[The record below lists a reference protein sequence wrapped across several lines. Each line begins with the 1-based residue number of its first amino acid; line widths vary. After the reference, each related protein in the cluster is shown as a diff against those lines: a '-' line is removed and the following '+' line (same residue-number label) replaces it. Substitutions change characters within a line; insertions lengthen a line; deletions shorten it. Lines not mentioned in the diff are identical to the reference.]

1 MRVIVYV
8 SMILTLAY
16 GVVVAEQVSAQR
28 AHDLYQSA
36 LVHER
41 AVGDLDAAIDTYRY
55 IVRMRVDDREL
66 GARALLGLG
75 RCLQKQ
81 GSAEARSV
89 YEQMIRDYPD
99 QENAVAVAR
108 QNLSEVDSRPVAAAA
123 GASSEAPA
131 APVLRRL
138 PPVAD
143 APQGTEQMSV
153 IGGPIFGG
161 ELNAA
166 EDTALVYLVQEDSGD
181 VDLALYDLAER
192 TFAPF
197 FRRPYFPDNE
207 FEVGL
212 PYHAIWG
219 HDESYWVVA
228 EVWFDGTSQLLKVLP
243 DGSYTVL
250 FRQTTPKGHFLPL
263 IPLGWLPDGGLLVG
277 DFLEGYAARIAV
289 LPPGGETLRVLTTID
304 ARDGGPES
312 GFPRLSPDG
321 EFIAFVENGDIFTI
335 DIGGTVRQQLTDH
348 PAADSQARWSPDGSH
363 IVFLSRRG
371 TSPGL
376 WALQVEDGRAV
387 SNVEFVMPIF
397 GRVTLNKWSG
407 RGLRYVSDL
416 GADDV
421 RSVPFD
427 VATGGVSG
435 QAEIVDYAATGTN
448 RSPVWSP
455 RGDALAFL
463 SRPTPNTEVV
473 VLPEDG
479 SAPAIY
485 PIRIPGSRAYNLNNL
500 RWLPD
505 ASGFSFFAR
514 DEADGLWLAELSR
527 DSGELELSTLP
538 QLPLP
543 NSMEWKHDGSGF
555 LYAASANP
563 ENVAGLTRTDIIE
576 HDVAN
581 GRERVVWQTPGLGY
595 VRGLD
600 LSPDSSRLLFSY
612 APPSGRR
619 TLWSIDLQTNEATD
633 YKVNGA
639 FGSWSPDGRW
649 IAFVFRGSLYVMP
662 AGGGL
667 PDRVDLG
674 GLQALGTP
682 SWSPDGRYITVGSGF
697 DRTEAWRIEQL
708 EEAIAEAE
716 ARPGRN

>member
-16 GVVVAEQVSAQR
+16 GVVVAQQVSAQT

-41 AVGDLDAAIDTYRY
+41 AVGDLDAAVDTYRH
-55 IVRMRVDDREL
+55 IVQMHVVDREL

-89 YEQMIRDYPD
+89 YEQVIRDYPD

-108 QNLSEVDSRPVAAAA
+108 ENLSEVDSRPVGAAV
-123 GASSEAPA
+123 GASLQ

-143 APQGTEQMSV
+143 APEGTEHMSV

-166 EDTALVYLVQEDSGD
+166 EDTALVYLVQEDSGN

-197 FRRPYFPDNE
+197 FRRHYFPPDNE
-207 FEVGL
+207 YEIGL

-219 HDESYWVVA
+219 HDESYWVLA
-228 EVWFDGTSQLLKVLP
+228 EVWLDGTSQLLKVLP

-250 FRQTTPKGHFLPL
+250 FHQMTPKGHLLPL
-263 IPLGWLPDGGLLVG
+263 IPLGWLPDGGLVVT
-277 DFLEGYAARIAV
+277 DFLEGYTARIAV
-289 LPPGGETLRVLTTID
+289 LPPGGETLRVLTTFD

-321 EFIAFVENGDIFTI
+321 ELIAFVENGDIFTI
-335 DIGGTVRQQLTDH
+335 DTRGTVKHQLTDH
-348 PAADSQARWSPDGSH
+348 PAVDGQPRWSPDGSR

-371 TSPGL
+371 ASPGL
-376 WALQVEDGRAV
+376 WALKIDDGRAV
-387 SNVEFVMPIF
+387 SDPEFVMPIF
-397 GRVTLNKWSG
+397 GRVTLNNWSG

-427 VATGGVSG
+427 VAAGEISG
-435 QAEIVDYAATGTN
+435 PAEIVDYAATGTN

-485 PIRIPGSRAYNLNNL
+485 PIRIPGSRFYQLNNF

-514 DEADGLWLAELSR
+514 DEANGLWLAELSR

-538 QLPLP
+538 RLPLP

-563 ENVAGLTRTDIIE
+563 ENVAGLTRTDVIE
-576 HDVAN
+576 HDVAS
-581 GRERVVWQTPGLGY
+581 GRERVVWQTPGLGH

-612 APPSGRR
+612 APVSGRR
-619 TLWSIDLQTNEATD
+619 TLWSIDLKTNEATD

-649 IAFVFRGSLYVMP
+649 IAFVFKGSLYVMP

-682 SWSPDGRYITVGSGF
+682 SWSPDGGRITVGSGF
-697 DRTEAWRIEQL
+697 DLTQAWRIEQL
-708 EEAIAEAE
+708 EEAIREAE
-716 ARPGRN
+716 ARSARN